1 MIADAHGMKAPGGH
15 RPERF
20 VVARSTRHS
29 CGKESRFWHR
39 SSNAKKPAGDF

>member
-1 MIADAHGMKAPGGH
+1 MIADAHGMKALGVH

-29 CGKESRFWHR
+29 CGKGTQLLAQIVEREKASW
-39 SSNAKKPAGDF
+39 